1 VKSPADI
8 AEPGLQADQRLLDR
22 AWLRIGA
29 GLAVAGQTMVFSLA
43 VNLSPPE
50 GVTYWVLHAGLILSA
65 VGVLAFLGGDLV
77 RSAIDAL
84 RQRRINI
91 DLLFLLTLTGAFA
104 GSLVA
109 TFTRTGSVYYEV
121 VAILIVV
128 HTTGKMLG
136 ARSRVAALQ
145 AVEQTRE
152 RFEFCWVR
160 RANGS
165 RVRQTVRAI
174 AADDRV
180 AVAPGEPISVDGE
193 ITAGQGYVQETS
205 MTGEWRPV
213 SRGPGQPVLAG
224 TFSIDGSFEIRPA
237 VGPRRLDG
245 VLEAVAGAR
254 IAPSRLQQQADRLV
268 AWFLPVVVV
277 VSSATFV
284 GWMFYASWDRALFNA
299 MAVLLVACPCAAGL
313 ATPVA
318 VWGGLARLA
327 SFGLVARTGDFLDA
341 LARCDVVCLDKT
353 GTLSTAALTVR
364 SWQFEPAFCTRERW
378 LKASVAAAEEG
389 LRHPVAAALQT
400 GCHLIDDKCPIVR
413 ERQIEAGLGVVAVVE
428 DEAGQ
433 PAEIRVGEW
442 ALGGRGTGVFGG
454 SEGRDGIAPASG
466 EGVGRPA
473 ATAVDATKEV
483 FVFVAGVHA
492 ATIELQET
500 WREGLDV
507 ALQELV
513 ALGVEVTILTGDAAT
528 PDARIACVAVRTGLT
543 PLDKHEY
550 VRHLTAAGRC
560 VAFVGDGVNDAA
572 AMSAAQASIA
582 MQAGAELTHAAAMAV
597 FAGGDLRFLPRAIAV
612 ARAARR
618 SIRTNLGFAAAYN
631 AVGMALAAAG
641 VLHPV
646 AAALLMVGSSA
657 FVSVNALR
665 TR

>member
-1 VKSPADI
+1 VNLPADI

-43 VNLSPPE
+43 VNLSPPD
-50 GVTYWVLHAGLILSA
+50 GATYWVLHAGLILSTVA
-65 VGVLAFLGGDLV
+65 VLVFIGRDLV

-84 RQRRINI
+84 WQRRINI

-136 ARSRVAALQ
+136 ARSRVAALR

-160 RANGS
+160 GADGS
-165 RVRQTVRAI
+165 RVRQAVCAI
-174 AADDRV
+174 AAADEV
-180 AVAPGEPISVDGE
+180 VVAPGEPISVDGR
-193 ITAGQGYVQETS
+193 IVTGRGYAQETS

-213 SRGPGQPVLAG
+213 SRGPGDPVLAG
-224 TFSIDGSFEIRPA
+224 TFSIDGSFEICPA

-254 IAPSRLQQQADRLV
+254 LAPSRLQQQADRLV
-268 AWFLPVVVV
+268 AWFLPVVVT
-277 VSSATFV
+277 VSLGTFV
-284 GWMFYASWDRALFNA
+284 GWMFHGPWNQALFNA

-364 SWQFEPAFCTRERW
+364 SWRLEPAFHARETW
-378 LKASVAAAEEG
+378 LNAAVAAAEDG

-400 GCHLIDDKCPIVR
+400 QSNVIRDKRPVVT
-413 ERQIEAGLGVVAVVE
+413 ERRIEAGLGVVAVLA
-428 DEAGQ
+428 DEAGR
-433 PAEIRVGEW
+433 PVEVRVGEW
-442 ALGGRGTGVFGG
+442 ALGGGETREPEGSEKRVVAAPAQGNGG
-454 SEGRDGIAPASG
+454 SGPTAIASD
-466 EGVGRPA
+466 V
-473 ATAVDATKEV
+473 TKEV
-483 FVFVAGVHA
+483 HVFVAGAHA

-500 WREGLDV
+500 WREGLDA
-507 ALQELV
+507 ALRELV
-513 ALGVEVTILTGDAAT
+513 ELGLEVTILTGDAST
-528 PDARIACVAVRTGLT
+528 PDARLAGVAVRTGLT
-543 PLDKHEY
+543 PLDKLEY
-550 VRHLTAAGRC
+550 VRALTAAGRC
-560 VAFVGDGVNDAA
+560 VTFVGDGVNDAA

-582 MQAGAELTHAAAMAV
+582 MQAGAELAQAAAMAV
-597 FAGGDLRFLPRAIAV
+597 FAGDDLRFLPGAIKV
-612 ARAARR
+612 ARQARR
-618 SIRTNLGFAAAYN
+618 SIRVNLGFAAAYN
-631 AVGMALAAAG
+631 AAGITLAAAG
-641 VLHPV
+641 LLHPV